1 MANIKSQKK
10 RNLLNQEA
18 NLVNKA
24 KKSRINSE
32 IRKFKEQLIAKD
44 FASAEQ
50 TKNNLFG
57 LIDSARLDN
66 VYHDNTASRKKA
78 NLSRELCKAK
88 DAK

>member
-24 KKSRINSE
+24 KKSRISSE
-32 IRKFKEQLIAKD
+32 IRKFREQLTAKD
-44 FASAEQ
+44 FTSAEQ
-50 TKNNLFG
+50 TKNTLFG
-57 LIDSARLDN
+57 LIDRARLDN

-78 NLSRELCKAK
+78 TLSRELNKAQS
-88 DAK
+88 AK